1 MVSIRGEEV
10 LLPTTIVGSY
20 PRAQFLEGKVFPLD
34 GVNAPE
40 FPSFRA
46 RTLYRNAVALAIKDM
61 TDAGLDVVTDGCQH
75 YESDSDYEQGEIFH
89 FYLDRLEGFVPYGD
103 NISAGHFN
111 NVPVY
116 KPTVVGPIGWRRPIF
131 KPIVE
136 AVTEQTGKPAK
147 IQAAVGPAT
156 MSALIT
162 DQHYGDI
169 GSLSK
174 DLARALNVELRDMVS
189 RGVDIIQFAEVLTF
203 FDPADWVIE
212 AINIA
217 LDGID
222 AYKVIHICYGQQ
234 EGQPGVTELRG
245 PKLFPWLWDLNCDQI
260 QYEMSSHGFHQSDID
275 AISTIPADKDF
286 GVGVVNGKN
295 LVAESPEQ
303 VAAGIRRVLEVV
315 PPERVMVYTDCTLDR
330 HQAHRG
336 QAQDRGDRR
345 RHRDRPCRV
354 GRQLGTL
361 RSCPRPGRVHS
372 TVRLGSRPNAR
383 RRRYSVDRD
392 IPRAAAACIRF
403 PPHSRR
409 ASTMASRSSVS
420 SRVSVRRPRALM

>member
-1 MVSIRGEEV
+1 MVNIRGEEV

-20 PRAQFLEGKVFPLD
+20 PRAQFLQGKVFPLG

-40 FPSFRA
+40 FPSFRD

-103 NISAGHFN
+103 NISAGHFEN
-111 NVPVY
+111 IPVY
-116 KPTVVGPIGWRRPIF
+116 KPTVVGPIGWRRPVF

-136 AVTEQTGKPAK
+136 AVTEQTDKPVK

-217 LDGID
+217 LDGIE

-245 PKLFPWLWDLNCDQI
+245 SKLFPWLWDLNCDQI
-260 QYEMSSHGFHQSDID
+260 QYEMCSHGFDQSDID
-275 AISTIPADKDF
+275 AIATIPGDKDF
-286 GVGVVNGKN
+286 GVGVVNGKS

-303 VAAGIRRVLEVV
+303 VAGGIRRVLEVV
-315 PPERVMVYTDCTLDR
+315 PPERLMVYTDCTLTGIKHIVAKR
-330 HQAHRG
+330 KIEAIAAGTEIVRAELRG
-336 QAQDRGDRR
+336 E
-345 RHRDRPCRV
+345 
-354 GRQLGTL
+354 
-361 RSCPRPGRVHS
+361 
-372 TVRLGSRPNAR
+372 
-383 RRRYSVDRD
+383 
-392 IPRAAAACIRF
+392 
-403 PPHSRR
+403 
-409 ASTMASRSSVS
+409 
-420 SRVSVRRPRALM
+420 

>member
-1 MVSIRGEEV
+1 MVNIRGEEV

-20 PRAQFLEGKVFPLD
+20 PRAQFLEGKVFPLG

-116 KPTVVGPIGWRRPIF
+116 KPTVTGPIGWRRPIF

-136 AVTEQTGKPAK
+136 AVTEQTDKPVK

-203 FDPADWVIE
+203 FDPADWVVE

-245 PKLFPWLWDLNCDQI
+245 AKLFPWLWAINCDQI
-260 QYEMSSHGFHQSDID
+260 QYEMCSHGFDQSD
-275 AISTIPADKDF
+275 
-286 GVGVVNGKN
+286 
-295 LVAESPEQ
+295 
-303 VAAGIRRVLEVV
+303 
-315 PPERVMVYTDCTLDR
+315 
-330 HQAHRG
+330 
-336 QAQDRGDRR
+336 
-345 RHRDRPCRV
+345 RPTR
-354 GRQLGTL
+354 T
-361 RSCPRPGRVHS
+361 S
-372 TVRLGSRPNAR
+372 
-383 RRRYSVDRD
+383 
-392 IPRAAAACIRF
+392 
-403 PPHSRR
+403 
-409 ASTMASRSSVS
+409 ASAS
-420 SRVSVRRPRALM
+420 

>member
-1 MVSIRGEEV
+1 VVNIRGEEI

-20 PRAQFLEGKVFPLD
+20 PRAQFLEGKVFPLG

-116 KPTVVGPIGWRRPIF
+116 KPTVTGPIGWRRPIF

-136 AVTEQTGKPAK
+136 AVTEQTDKPVK

-203 FDPADWVIE
+203 FDPADWVVE

-222 AYKVIHICYGQQ
+222 VYKVIHICYGQQ

-245 PKLFPWLWDLNCDQI
+245 AKLFPWLWDINCDQI
-260 QYEMSSHGFHQSDID
+260 QYEMCSHGFDQSDID
-275 AISTIPADKDF
+275 AISTIPPDKDF
-286 GVGVVNGKN
+286 GVGVVNGKS
-295 LVAESPEQ
+295 LVAETPEQ
-303 VAAGIRRVLEVV
+303 VAAG
-315 PPERVMVYTDCTLDR
+315 P
-330 HQAHRG
+330 
-336 QAQDRGDRR
+336 
-345 RHRDRPCRV
+345 
-354 GRQLGTL
+354 
-361 RSCPRPGRVHS
+361 
-372 TVRLGSRPNAR
+372 
-383 RRRYSVDRD
+383 
-392 IPRAAAACIRF
+392 
-403 PPHSRR
+403 
-409 ASTMASRSSVS
+409 
-420 SRVSVRRPRALM
+420 

>member
-1 MVSIRGEEV
+1 MVNIRGEEV

-20 PRAQFLEGKVFPLD
+20 PRAQFLEGKVFPLG
-34 GVNAPE
+34 GVNSPE

-103 NISAGHFN
+103 NISAGHFDN
-111 NVPVY
+111 IPVY

-136 AVTEQTGKPAK
+136 AVTEQTGKPVK

-174 DLARALNVELRDMVS
+174 DLARALNVELRDMVR

-203 FDPADWVIE
+203 FDPADWVVE

-245 PKLFPWLWDLNCDQI
+245 AKLFPWLWDINCDQI
-260 QYEMSSHGFHQSDID
+260 QYEMCSHGFHQSDID
-275 AISTIPADKDF
+275 AISTIPSDKDF
-286 GVGVVNGKN
+286 GVGVVNGKS
-295 LVAESPEQ
+295 LVAETPEQ

-315 PPERVMVYTDCTLDR
+315 PPERLMVYTDCTLTGVKHIVAKR
-330 HQAHRG
+330 KIEAIAPG
-336 QAQDRGDRR
+336 TESCAPSCGATECC
-345 RHRDRPCRV
+345 PSCR
-354 GRQLGTL
+354 
-361 RSCPRPGRVHS
+361 
-372 TVRLGSRPNAR
+372 
-383 RRRYSVDRD
+383 
-392 IPRAAAACIRF
+392 RAASFR
-403 PPHSRR
+403 S
-409 ASTMASRSSVS
+409 ASSCRT
-420 SRVSVRRPRALM
+420 